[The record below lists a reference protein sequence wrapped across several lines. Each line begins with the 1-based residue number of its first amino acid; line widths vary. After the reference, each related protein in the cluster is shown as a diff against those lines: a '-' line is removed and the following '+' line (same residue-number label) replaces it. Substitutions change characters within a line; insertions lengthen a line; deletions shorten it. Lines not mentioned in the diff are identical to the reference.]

1 MIDKLK
7 KIFPSLRVYAPDKDI
22 YDDHYQWFLTDEQE
36 IIGIANDDL
45 NTKEL
50 SLLQTFL
57 TPYNI
62 KFPPPTPNEKK
73 WIEMIK
79 GEDTLISVAGSYRFV
94 YFTLHQS
101 QIDPTP
107 FKEAIQE
114 VFPKDVPILWE
125 SEHEGVMIEVQEN
138 DQEPVTY
145 EQIIDVLMSDLY
157 GKIYFFVGP
166 FQENLEH
173 VREYYFAMIKGA
185 KTALQ
190 YSTKSV
196 ITYTESVPFLLM
208 DQLDKDIKTNI
219 AEFILQEFIHDQET
233 LKMIET
239 FVECN
244 LNISETAKELYMHRN
259 SLQYRLDRFQKKTG
273 IDIRQFHE
281 AMTVYLAVIAHK
293 N

>member
-1 MIDKLK
+1 MIGKLK
-7 KIFPSLRVYAPDKDI
+7 NIFPSLRFYAPDKDI
-22 YDDHYQWFLTDEQE
+22 YDDKYQWFLTDEQE
-36 IIGIANDDL
+36 IIGIANDEL
-45 NTKEL
+45 STKEL
-50 SLLQTFL
+50 SLLKTFL

-62 KFPPPTPNEKK
+62 KFPPPNPNEKK

-79 GEDTLISVAGSYRFV
+79 DEKIHYPIPGHYRFV
-94 YFTLHQS
+94 YFSLRYS
-101 QIDPTP
+101 DIDPIP

-114 VFPKDVPILWE
+114 LFPKDVPIIWE
-125 SEHEGVMIEVQEN
+125 NEYEGVMIEIQEN

-157 GKIYFFVGP
+157 GKIYFYVGP
-166 FQENLEH
+166 FQDNVDH
-173 VREYYFAMIKGA
+173 VRDYYFSMIKGA

-196 ITYTESVPFLLM
+196 MTYTESVPFLLI
-208 DQLDKDIKTNI
+208 DQLDADVKTNI
-219 AEFILQEFIHDQET
+219 AEFILQDFMNDKET

-293 N
+293 K